1 MPPPPPPKKD
11 SNKQTNQ
18 PTNKQNESQ
27 ITFTGNLSNIL
38 KERVSINWPTKSYS
52 FQKIFEF
59 IIF

>member
-11 SNKQTNQ
+11 TNKQTNQ

-38 KERVSINWPTKSYS
+38 KERVSIN
-52 FQKIFEF
+52 
-59 IIF
+59 